1 MKKIFKKLSTL
12 ALVCPLLQ
20 ASCSDD
26 DDAQRLVNITFNAVP
41 AVEGTLDISA
51 LNGAEVRFTDV
62 RNQDAK
68 SFTLNTEGK
77 ANVNIAPGTYNIS
90 IRKTVKNEQG
100 EDVKMVMVMENV
112 ALTHDNQ
119 MVDGKVTS
127 LPMSALGQDFIF
139 SEVFFNGET
148 NSGRMMHPDQYIVI
162 FNPTNET
169 LYADGVSIAVTQHIS
184 WWDKKP
190 WYDQFYPNRVP
201 IGGFITIPGNGTDV
215 PVAAGEKLVI
225 AFTAINHAE
234 VTKTMQTKDSEGN
247 VIDVEVAY
255 DHAVDLSGADYEIY
269 YGPDASDVDNTE
281 VPNVLISENGD
292 SYGFF
297 FQPRGYVSPLIFRLA
312 DGRQA
317 TIEAFIAANS
327 SKFVQST
334 EEGDVESVIWSV
346 ETSKI
351 LDGIQTSDVPQDVK
365 TRCIP
370 VVVDEGKF
378 LVNGCHRQELC
389 IRKEIKV
396 GGKIFYKDTNNSLED
411 MQDVNERKAAGLT
424 QNAYPKSWRNK
435 K

>member
-1 MKKIFKKLSTL
+1 MKKIFRKLAVL
-12 ALVCPLLQ
+12 ALACPLVL
-20 ASCSDD
+20 AACSSD
-26 DDAQRLVNITFNAVP
+26 DDAQRLINVVFNAAP
-41 AVEGTLDISA
+41 AVDGTLELSALEGT
-51 LNGAEVRFTDV
+51 EVMFTDV

-68 SFTLNTEGK
+68 SFTLDAEGK
-77 ANVNIAPGTYNIS
+77 ANVAIAPGTYNIS
-90 IRKTVKNEQG
+90 ISKTVKNEQG
-100 EDVKMVMVMENV
+100 EDVKMAMVMENV
-112 ALTHDNQ
+112 ALTQDLQ
-119 MVDGKVTS
+119 VVDGKVTS

-148 NSGRMMHPDQYIVI
+148 NSGRMMHPDQYIVL

-169 LYADGVSIAVTQHIS
+169 LYADGICIAVTQHIS

-190 WYDQFYPNRVP
+190 WYDSFYPNRVP

-215 PVAAGEKLVI
+215 AVAPGEKLVI
-225 AFTAINHAE
+225 AFTAVNHAE
-234 VTKTMQTKDSEGN
+234 VVTTVN
-247 VIDVEVAY
+247 DVEIAY

-269 YGPDASDVDNTE
+269 YGPDASDVDNPD

-312 DGRQA
+312 DGKQE
-317 TIEAFIAANS
+317 TIDAFIAANAS
-327 SKFVQST
+327 RFTQTT

-378 LVNGCHRQELC
+378 LVNGCHRQGLC

-396 GGKIFYKDTNNSLED
+396 GDKIFYQDTNNSSED
-411 MQDVNERKAAGLT
+411 MEDVNERKAAGKYQTAFPLG
-424 QNAYPKSWRNK
+424 WRK